1 MIINEL
7 ASKLTEGEKK
17 TKTGNNSIWK
27 GGYPGR
33 YKDNWRAEVEK
44 VVNKKSCCITEMIDH
59 MIAESTAVYAGTE
72 FANSFMIYHDA
83 LTLLW
88 EAKAREY
95 IREKGFTDRFIHI
108 IREYQDGINKRYW
121 FTVVGDSPELARA
134 LDSFGFAD
142 LELSMA
148 FHQAL
153 TSGWA
158 ANNPKKFQ
166 FGTPSQVWSA
176 MSRCWEVE
184 PTSERIVQDIID
196 LPRVLQK
203 IIDAKGTVAY
213 GEALRNG
220 HRARRADGKGTMKG
234 NLSSSRRKST
244 LSLRPI
250 HPDARSA
257 LDAILGE
264 EEAVIEE
271 TIESVENLIDAC
283 YDEHERDTSEIFEDV
298 IEDVD
303 ILASYLNVE

>member
-1 MIINEL
+1 MDRLARKKNPSPIYLHAIVFWDEKHKKQVLGPMSNYQYRIYRNEDGMPI
-7 ASKLTEGEKK
+7 SKAEGGKLSAMQCRTSLK
-17 TKTGNNSIWK
+17 
-27 GGYPGR
+27 Y
-33 YKDNWRAEVEK
+33 AEEARGCFG
-44 VVNKKSCCITEMIDH
+44 VV
-59 MIAESTAVYAGTE
+59 
-72 FANSFMIYHDA
+72 
-83 LTLLW
+83 
-88 EAKAREY
+88 
-95 IREKGFTDRFIHI
+95 IHI

-142 LELSMA
+142 LDLSMA

-166 FGTPSQVWSA
+166 FGTPSQVRSA

-203 IIDAKGTVAY
+203 IIDAKGTVVY

-271 TIESVENLIDAC
+271 TIESVENLINAC
-283 YDEHERDTSEIFEDV
+283 HDEHERDTSEIFEDV